1 MSDEIIICKNKD
13 CKNDLCEHS
22 MCAAPID
29 GKEVRLKD
37 LLGTKE
43 CRYTLKEGVV
53 TK

>member
-1 MSDEIIICKNKD
+1 MRLLSAKTKTAKN
-13 CKNDLCEHS
+13 NLCEHS

-43 CRYTLKEGVV
+43 CPYTLKEGVV